1 MRMSLPTR
9 DYLVK
14 KQDTIISDWQML
26 KFGSYQK
33 LEKKKKRRLKSEDN
47 WYSLF
52 RTDNTL
58 TQTHKP
64 TCNNLCY

>member
-14 KQDTIISDWQML
+14 KQDTIISDGQML

-47 WYSLF
+47 
-52 RTDNTL
+52 
-58 TQTHKP
+58 
-64 TCNNLCY
+64 